1 MNVAKAYLEILLGR
15 IVSCFVGV
23 SCGLMDRGASS
34 KREISHIRNMLVNGS
49 IAQNQ

>member
-1 MNVAKAYLEILLGR
+1 MNVAKAYLEILQER
-15 IVSCFVGV
+15 VESFFVVV
-23 SCGLMDRGASS
+23 SCGLMDRDASS

>member
-1 MNVAKAYLEILLGR
+1 MNVAKAYLEILQEI

-23 SCGLMDRGASS
+23 SCGLMDHDASS
-34 KREISHIRNMLVNGS
+34 KREISHIRNMLVNRS